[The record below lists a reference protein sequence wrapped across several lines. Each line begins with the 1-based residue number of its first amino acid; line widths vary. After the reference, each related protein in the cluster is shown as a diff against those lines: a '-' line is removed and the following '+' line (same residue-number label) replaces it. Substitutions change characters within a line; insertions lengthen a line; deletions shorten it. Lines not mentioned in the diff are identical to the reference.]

1 MSNRILSNNVI
12 IELDILGVYYPVFCG
27 KTMEFVQA
35 QELIE
40 VTSVNSATGREYEP
54 GLTTGNLS
62 ITGVSIIDNS
72 GGRVSLPY
80 LMGSALRA
88 VQNMRIRLTDDD
100 GTTLQIS
107 FQAIITANTLS
118 RAVGTYSNSSVTM
131 TVTGGVTVGPV
142 DPPAPIEIDVY
153 SDTWATVNGQNY
165 VDGASTGTSP
175 SAVANGGAFTL
186 GATDTVLEV
195 KVEGTEFDVIT
206 SGAPGNRQC
215 KFNTSTFVV
224 TFATDM
230 IFDGTQKVFIE
241 WKRTL

>member
-1 MSNRILSNNVI
+1 MSNRIKSNNVI
-12 IELDILGVYYPVFCG
+12 IELKISGVYYPVFCG
-27 KTMEFVQA
+27 KTMEFAQN

-62 ITGVSIIDNS
+62 INGVSILDNS

-80 LMGSALRA
+80 LMGSALRS
-88 VQNMRIRLTDDD
+88 VQDMRIRLTDDD

-107 FQAIITANTLS
+107 FQALITTNNLS
-118 RAVGTYSNSSVTM
+118 RAVGTYSNSSVSM
-131 TVTGGVTVGPV
+131 TVTGGITVGPV

-165 VDGASTGTSP
+165 VDGASLGISP
-175 SAVANGGAFTL
+175 SAIANGGAFTL
-186 GATDTVLEV
+186 GATDTLLEV
-195 KVEGTEFDVIT
+195 KVEGTEFDLIT

-215 KFNTSTFVV
+215 KFNTSTFAL

-230 IFDGTQKVFIE
+230 IFDGTQRVFIE

>member
-1 MSNRILSNNVI
+1 MSNRIKSNNVI
-12 IELDILGVYYPVFCG
+12 IELAILGVYYPVFCG
-27 KTMEFVQA
+27 KTMEFVQS

-54 GLTTGNLS
+54 SMTTGTLS
-62 ITGVSIIDNS
+62 ITGVSILDNAD
-72 GGRVSLPY
+72 GRISLPY
-80 LMGSALRA
+80 LMGAALRA

-100 GTTLQIS
+100 ATTLQIS
-107 FQAIITANTLS
+107 FQAIITTNTLS
-118 RAVGTYSNSSVTM
+118 RAVGTYSNSAVSM
-131 TVTGGVTVGPV
+131 TVTGGITVGSV
-142 DPPAPIEIDVY
+142 TPPAPVEVNVY
-153 SDTWATVNGQNY
+153 SDTWATVNGQSY
-165 VDGASTGTSP
+165 VDGASLGISP

-186 GATDTVLEV
+186 GATDTLLEV
-195 KVEGTEFDVIT
+195 KVEGTEFDLIT